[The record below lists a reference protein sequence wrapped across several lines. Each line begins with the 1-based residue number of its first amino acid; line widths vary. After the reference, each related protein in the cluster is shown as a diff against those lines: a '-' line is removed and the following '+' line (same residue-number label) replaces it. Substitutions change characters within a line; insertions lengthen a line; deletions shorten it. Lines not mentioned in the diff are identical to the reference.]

1 MKRKYVMVG
10 GLGIGEGYP
19 VAVQTM
25 TKGDTRNVKGI
36 LREIGRASRAGADL
50 VRIAVPDEE
59 ALLAFRRIVA
69 STRVA
74 ATAAVATAAPPLIAD
89 VHFNSKLALGVI
101 EAGANKLRIN
111 PGNISSKKELREI
124 ADRARERGIP
134 IRIGVNAGSLP
145 QGILRKF
152 KHPTTEAIMAA
163 LSDSVK
169 MFEDFGFTDLVLSA
183 KSSDARTTIDVYR
196 QMRKSFPYPLHLGVT
211 EAGLPFE
218 GAIRSTAAMA
228 PLLLEGIG
236 DTIRISLTGTVVQE
250 VTACWEL
257 LDSLGL
263 RKRKGRRAV
272 RLVSCPGCG
281 RTEIELVRLAKEVKA
296 RLSGVERRIT
306 VAVMGCVVNGPGEA
320 REANYGIAGGKG
332 KGVIFRKGEVV
343 KTVAEDRLVDALV
356 ELIEKDL

>member
-1 MKRKYVMVG
+1 MVG
-10 GLGIGEGYP
+10 NVGIGKGYP

-25 TKGDTRNVKGI
+25 TKGDSRNVKGI

-59 ALLAFRRIVA
+59 ALRCFARIVA
-69 STRVA
+69 ANSAVA
-74 ATAAVATAAPPLIAD
+74 AADATAVALPLIAD
-89 VHFNSKLALGVI
+89 VHFNPKLALGAI

-111 PGNISSKKELREI
+111 PGNISSKKELKEI
-124 ADRARERGIP
+124 ADRAKERGIP
-134 IRIGVNAGSLP
+134 IRIGVNTGSLP

-152 KHPTTEAIMAA
+152 KHPTTEAIMES

-169 MFEDFGFTDLVLSA
+169 MFEDFGFADLVLSA

-196 QMRKSFPYPLHLGVT
+196 QIRKSFPYPLHLGVT

-250 VTACWEL
+250 VTACREL
-257 LDSLGL
+257 LDSLRL
-263 RKRKGRRAV
+263 RKRKGI

-281 RTEIELVRLAKEVKA
+281 RTQIELVRLVKEVKA
-296 RLSGVERRIT
+296 KLGRVEKPIT

-320 REANYGIAGGKG
+320 READYGIAGGKG

-343 KTVAEDRLVDALV
+343 KTVTEEKLVDSLIK
-356 ELIEKDL
+356 LIEKDL

>member
-1 MKRKYVMVG
+1 MKRKYVIVG
-10 GLGIGEGYP
+10 DLGIGEGYP

-25 TKGDTRNVKGI
+25 TKGDTRDVKGV
-36 LREIGRASRAGADL
+36 LREIERASRAGADL
-50 VRIAVPDEE
+50 VRIAIPDKE
-59 ALLAFRRIVA
+59 ALSGFKKVVKTSHL
-69 STRVA
+69 
-74 ATAAVATAAPPLIAD
+74 PLIAD
-89 VHFNSKLALGVI
+89 IHFNSSLALGAI
-101 EAGANKLRIN
+101 DAGAHKLRIN
-111 PGNISSKKELREI
+111 PGNISSKKELKEI
-124 ADRARERGIP
+124 ADRAKERGIP

-145 QGILRKF
+145 QGILRKV
-152 KHPTTEAIMAA
+152 KHPTTEAIVAA
-163 LSDSVK
+163 LSDTVK
-169 MFEDFGFTDLVLSA
+169 MLEDFRFTDLVLSA

-263 RKRKGRRAV
+263 RRKAGA

-281 RTEIELVRLAKEVKA
+281 RTEIELVKMAKEVKA

-320 REANYGIAGGKG
+320 READYGIAGGKG

-343 KTVAEDRLVDALV
+343 KTVAEEKLVDTLV
-356 ELIEKDL
+356 ELIGKDVV

>member
-1 MKRKYVMVG
+1 MKRKFVMVG
-10 GLGIGEGYP
+10 DVGIGEGYP

-25 TKGDTRNVKGI
+25 TKGNTRDVKGI
-36 LREIGRASRAGADL
+36 VREIGRASRAGAEL
-50 VRIAVPDEE
+50 IRIAVPDEE

-74 ATAAVATAAPPLIAD
+74 ATAAVGTAAPPMIAD
-89 VHFNSKLALGVI
+89 VHFNSKLALGAI

-111 PGNISSKKELREI
+111 PGNISSKKELKEI
-124 ADRARERGIP
+124 ADRAKERGIP

-145 QGILRKF
+145 QGILAKF
-152 KHPTTEAIMAA
+152 KHPTTEAIVAA

-169 MFEDFGFTDLVLSA
+169 LFEDFGFTDLVLSA

-196 QMRKSFPYPLHLGVT
+196 QMRKNFPYPLHLGVT

-218 GAIRSTAAMA
+218 GVIRSTAAMA

-236 DTIRISLTGTVVQE
+236 DTIRISLTGTVVHE

-263 RKRKGRRAV
+263 RKRRGV

-281 RTEIELVRLAKEVKA
+281 RTEIELVRLAKEVQA
-296 RLSGVERRIT
+296 RLNRVEKSMT

-320 REANYGIAGGKG
+320 READYGIAGGKG

-343 KTVAEDRLVDALV
+343 KTVSEEKLVDTLV
-356 ELIEKDL
+356 ELIEKDVV